1 MTDYSKK
8 EQEPSAEPVDY
19 AKADAWAAEPILQP
33 RHDEEHDH
41 HCIHVRPEWL
51 PSYVVN
57 AARAYLA
64 LRTEVERLR
73 DLIVRATHT
82 QMQDEIHAILARRGK
97 P

>member
-33 RHDEEHDH
+33 RHDEEHA
-41 HCIHVRPEWL
+41 EWL